1 VPTPALTSYVAT
13 LPPDG
18 TFSLWAGPLEG
29 AVAVSHHAD
38 HQHYAASTM
47 KVALVIAAYRR
58 ADAGTLDLD
67 AQVKV
72 HSDFD
77 SVTPGAR
84 FEMDRSEDS
93 DEETWRRMGTPVS
106 LRWLANRAIVRSGN
120 LATNLLLEAVGLP
133 AVADALEVI
142 GARDS
147 VVARGIEDA
156 PARDAGLQ
164 NLVTAADLALT
175 LRELAALR
183 VATPES
189 CQEILATL
197 AAQQINDAIP
207 RGLPPGT
214 KVAHKSGWVTGISH
228 DAGIVY
234 PDDCPP
240 YVLVVCT
247 TSELTEDESL
257 DLIARAAAA
266 SWQDRQVIS

>member
-1 VPTPALTSYVAT
+1 VSTPALTSYVDS
-13 LPPDG
+13 LPPEG
-18 TFSLWAGPLEG
+18 SFSLWVGSLDG
-29 AVAVSHHAD
+29 TVAVSREAD
-38 HQHYAASTM
+38 RTHYAASTM

-58 ADAGTLDLD
+58 ADAGTLDLHS
-67 AQVKV
+67 QVAV

-93 DEETWRRMGTPVS
+93 DEETWRRMDTAVS
-106 LRWLANRAIVRSGN
+106 LRWLANRTIVRSGN

-133 AVADALEVI
+133 AVEEALEVI
-142 GARDS
+142 GTTNT
-147 VVARGIEDA
+147 VIARGIEDA
-156 PARDAGLQ
+156 PARDAGLH

-175 LRELAALR
+175 LRELTAHR
-183 VATPES
+183 VARPES
-189 CQEILATL
+189 CKEILATL
-197 AAQQINDAIP
+197 GAQQINDGIP

-214 KVAHKSGWVTGISH
+214 RVAHKSGWVTGISH

-234 PDDCPP
+234 PDDAPP

-257 DLIARAAAA
+257 RIIAGAAAA
-266 SWQDRQVIS
+266 SWQDRRAIA